1 MEESGSL
8 IMNDCLKNAQN
19 CLCIQSVNLKES
31 QVFVRDEIDLPA
43 LDRDETAIQSFRAVA
58 KVKEILL
65 TDSDG
70 EEVWDYHFFYSVGV
84 RLIFIEENEESTK
97 DGYKPILEIAG
108 VFEAKYSSKKK
119 LSEEEKKSFSADN
132 VGYHV
137 WPYWREY
144 VQSSCARTG
153 FSPVLEV
160 PVYIIPRK
168 EKSSEPRKEV

>member
-1 MEESGSL
+1 
-8 IMNDCLKNAQN
+8 MNACLKNAQD

-31 QVFVRDEIDLPA
+31 KVFVRDEIDLPA

-58 KVKEILL
+58 KVKEISL

-70 EEVWDYHFFYSVGV
+70 EDIWDYHFFYSVGV
-84 RLIFIEENEESTK
+84 RLIYLEEKEESTK

-108 VFEAKYSSKKK
+108 VFEAKYLSKKQ
-119 LSEEEKKSFSADN
+119 LAEEEQKAFSADN

-144 VQSSCARTG
+144 VQSSCARMG
-153 FSPVLEV
+153 LSPAIEV
-160 PVYIIPRK
+160 PVYLIPRK
-168 EKSSEPRKEV
+168 EENSEPEKEM